1 MKRTNNSADNA
12 AAASGTEAASPPLSL
27 LWFSAEWC
35 GPCKQMAPAAER
47 IAALF
52 EGRVD
57 IHKIDVDANPRL
69 AADFNVRGVPTL
81 VLASEKEVVAR
92 QVGATPLDSLVQW
105 LDKYLAK

>member
-1 MKRTNNSADNA
+1 MKTTNKSASDA
-12 AAASGTEAASPPLSL
+12 AVASGSAASSPLSL

-69 AADFNVRGVPTL
+69 AAEFNVRGVPTL
-81 VLASEKEVVAR
+81 VLASDKEVVAR
-92 QVGATPLDSLVQW
+92 QVGATPLNSLVQW
-105 LDKYLAK
+105 LDKYLAT